1 MNVEI
6 EKKNQFNQRPKKRK
20 KIKRIRITLKKKYH
34 KLGLKDEVEKNQSF
48 TIVPKTKIINQVKK
62 DQNEYPL
69 KSEDNDQHE
78 F

>member
-1 MNVEI
+1 LKRKINLT
-6 EKKNQFNQRPKKRK
+6 KGPKKEK

>member
-1 MNVEI
+1 M
-6 EKKNQFNQRPKKRK
+6 QRLKRKINLTKGPKKEK